1 MKSILQVKKLLRLVE
16 MMSGLVNAFLCTLL
30 QFPLGQKKLEA
41 MYLQNLA
48 GGGVNKVYMDN
59 ETEWWI

>member
-16 MMSGLVNAFLCTLL
+16 MTSGLVNAFLCTLL

-41 MYLQNLA
+41 MCLQNLA
-48 GGGVNKVYMDN
+48 RGVNKVYMDN
-59 ETEWWI
+59 ETEW

>member
-30 QFPLGQKKLEA
+30 QFPLGQKQLEA

-48 GGGVNKVYMDN
+48 RGVNKVYMDN